1 MNDRYLYRAKRT
13 DNGEWAIWNMLNGIP
28 HDTIIYEETICQC
41 TGMPDNN
48 GTVAYEKDILKTPV
62 GYAKI
67 VWSNTTESGEH
78 HIDVGFKVVFIESFA
93 NDQYRHDLGYWI
105 GKSEIVGNIYDN
117 PELLEI
123 GEEVED

>member
-1 MNDRYLYRAKRT
+1 MNDRYLYRAKRN
-13 DNGEWAIWNMLNGIP
+13 DNGEWAIWNMINGIP

-41 TGMPDNN
+41 TGMHDKN

-105 GKSEIVGNIYDN
+105 GKSKVIGNIFDN

-123 GEEVED
+123 GEEVEE